1 MNSIPNFIPERLTAA
16 RLHRGYKYQVD
27 LARALI
33 AWANED
39 PHRPTFSPSCVNHWE
54 KGVNKPDSQH
64 LAGLVAVLDRP
75 REYFTGE
82 DPEEKIAEYWAQQI
96 EKYERKRLEDKGF
109 RPAFFELLANEYNC
123 TIETRGAWIRP
134 GSGRFGVAPE
144 EDLDLGRFDIMVD
157 AVNGVKLLP
166 ERRADTDYGIEAA
179 DFEDDGDPETVPA
192 AVFHVAGKGKEFAL
206 SLEELLQLQ
215 RILGGFIRSYIEE
228 KSAKISSAE
237 PIRQRVE
244 VSEDSAGN
252 GSGSQRDSSGSGS
265 GSK

>member
-1 MNSIPNFIPERLTAA
+1 MQIKADRL
-16 RLHRGYKYQVD
+16 R
-27 LARALI
+27 RAM
-33 AWANED
+33 D
-39 PHRPTFSPSCVNHWE
+39 E
-54 KGVNKPDSQH
+54 KGYSEET
-64 LAGLVAVLDRP
+64 LAAAVEEKSGETVTKSAVSHWLTGKNGIGKKKLNALSDLLSHP

-82 DPEEKIAEYWAQQI
+82 DPEEKSAAYYAQEI
-96 EKYERKRLEDKGF
+96 EKEERKRLKDKGI
-109 RPAFFELLANEYNC
+109 RPAFLELLENEYNC
-123 TIETRGAWIRP
+123 TIETLNAWLEP
-134 GSGRFGVAPE
+134 KTGRFWVDP
-144 EDLDLGRFDIMVD
+144 DPFFTLGFDNYDIKAD
-157 AVNGVKLLP
+157 AVKGVELLP
-166 ERRADTDYGIEAA
+166 GRRDDVNHGVLADRFVNGLE
-179 DFEDDGDPETVPA
+179 DPETVPA
-192 AVFHVAGKGKEFAL
+192 AVFHVTGKGKDFAL